1 MKKVYV
7 PMILSLIFSV
17 IFAQERNPQMTP
29 LDSEFI
35 NYIEMVKKGEVKK
48 FTPEGYALGYIPH
61 PLTFET
67 EIPIRLQKQ
76 VSLPERYDLR
86 EEGKLTS
93 VKDQKDCGCCWTF
106 ATYGSIESRW
116 KALELGDYDL
126 SEQNLRNGHGFL
138 LGSCEGGNAK
148 MATTYFSRGNGPI
161 SEVDDPYDVKDS
173 IYVSGLSSQAYVPDA
188 RFLPDDINILKQIVY
203 TYGAVYTD
211 MFWDNTYYNS
221 QNHTYYSYVDSSINH
236 AVLLVGWDDS
246 KETAG
251 GTGAW
256 IIRNSWGSGFGENGF
271 FYVSYNDTKIN
282 TNPAFWPNRMDYN
295 PNATVH
301 YYDKLGCVTSFG
313 WVDTSLADPDYE
325 DYGLVKFVISTDQK
339 ITKVGT
345 WVHSSNSTVN
355 FYIYDNFNGSSLS
368 TLLGS
373 TGDKICD
380 YAGYYTFDLPDSIE
394 VNSGDDIYIKVKYNT
409 PETQY
414 SLPAETF
421 ITDYADPVIETGKCW
436 ISSTGNNNTWLAIG
450 DNTDYKY
457 DLCVKAYGVS
467 TNTAIVGG
475 DDIIPEQILLY
486 QNQPN
491 PFNPV
496 TTIRYSLS
504 TSQYVV
510 LKVYD
515 ILGNEVATLVNEYK
529 IPGNYAVNFDAT
541 DLTSGIYLYQMKAG
555 KNIQTR
561 KLMVLK

>member
-1 MKKVYV
+1 
-7 PMILSLIFSV
+7 
-17 IFAQERNPQMTP
+17 
-29 LDSEFI
+29 
-35 NYIEMVKKGEVKK
+35 MVKKGEVKK

-67 EIPIRLQKQ
+67 EIPIHLQKQ

-148 MATTYFSRGNGPI
+148 MATAYFSRGNGPI
-161 SEVDDPYDVKDS
+161 AEVDDPYNVKDS

-251 GTGAW
+251 GAGAW

-271 FYVSYNDTKIN
+271 FYISYNDTKVN
-282 TNPAFWPNRMDYN
+282 TNPAFWPNYMDYN
-295 PNATVH
+295 PNANVH
-301 YYDKLGCVTSFG
+301 YYDQLGCVTSFG
-313 WVDTSLADPDYE
+313 WVDNSLDQPDYE

-355 FYIYDNFNGSSLS
+355 FYIYDNFDGRSLS

-515 ILGNEVATLVNEYK
+515 VLGNEVATLVNEYK